1 MNKELFHSLEGKNIY
16 FKQLNTEDAQAVHDY
31 ASDKDVKKFIG
42 WNLMKS
48 LEETTEF
55 VKTMISREEA
65 DTHLYASVAL
75 KATDEVIGTVM
86 LFNFDKIANK
96 AEVGYVFHKNH
107 WGKGYGSESLSLVSN
122 YAFECLKLHKL
133 HATVTDANIG
143 SAKILEKN
151 GFNLEGNLKD
161 HFYIEDQYYGAL
173 LYGKLNSKQIVRNR

>member
-173 LYGKLNSKQIVRNR
+173 LYGKFDSK